1 MSPRAWPALL
11 VKETLALVP
20 HWVGMVTLITLFGL
34 VQLFD
39 GSLTLGAVSGRVSA
53 GAEAALTVFML
64 AFAAGHATVGPE
76 FYADHI
82 EMLDALPVRRVEIFV
97 AKALASLAPV
107 VVTVGMSLGW
117 DLSSSWVSPGAPGAD
132 PFGEIV
138 LAHGLLLVAG
148 VSGWAL
154 GMLGS
159 WFGGLGWGVVLAT
172 LVFGGM
178 AAIIVPPMRPY
189 VVGFGSFASLVFVS
203 REATHP
209 IEPVVFWLVLSAM
222 SVMVSGLL
230 FLGPGGALTRRG
242 SLATGAVRV
251 GTVGCLTVVLVG
263 FGGIGL
269 LGLLLRAPQLLEPIA
284 VERTE
289 HFRILYDPDFVAQ
302 VVEATDGI
310 DALSARIG
318 EQVGNPVPVELDVE
332 LLGAQQNHAGVFT
345 GGKLRLQRGADREV
359 VAHELA
365 HAHAFAVAGPA
376 AWRQR
381 KHTRFFDEGLASWVA
396 ARVAGKPGIPR
407 RAAAI
412 HALDPVQLD
421 LLVEDDRWIAER
433 DIAQPYPLGI
443 VFVEALDEAGGV
455 RVRSCVLREIGAL
468 GHREIAGLALWV
480 TVADRCGFVL
490 EDVFARFERLLE
502 DAAADLPPLPEL
514 EASLQGTALRV
525 VDRREAGFR
534 LVCRFRSRPDAEVGT
549 YEHVD
554 VVDGRCELPLWQLP
568 EETFG
573 YQVGF
578 RMDDDAVFDRWV
590 EAPTP

>member
-1 MSPRAWPALL
+1 
-11 VKETLALVP
+11 
-20 HWVGMVTLITLFGL
+20 
-34 VQLFD
+34 
-39 GSLTLGAVSGRVSA
+39 
-53 GAEAALTVFML
+53 
-64 AFAAGHATVGPE
+64 
-76 FYADHI
+76 
-82 EMLDALPVRRVEIFV
+82 
-97 AKALASLAPV
+97 
-107 VVTVGMSLGW
+107 
-117 DLSSSWVSPGAPGAD
+117 
-132 PFGEIV
+132 
-138 LAHGLLLVAG
+138 
-148 VSGWAL
+148 
-154 GMLGS
+154 
-159 WFGGLGWGVVLAT
+159 
-172 LVFGGM
+172 
-178 AAIIVPPMRPY
+178 
-189 VVGFGSFASLVFVS
+189 
-203 REATHP
+203 
-209 IEPVVFWLVLSAM
+209 
-222 SVMVSGLL
+222 
-230 FLGPGGALTRRG
+230 
-242 SLATGAVRV
+242 
-251 GTVGCLTVVLVG
+251 
-263 FGGIGL
+263 
-269 LGLLLRAPQLLEPIA
+269 
-284 VERTE
+284 
-289 HFRILYDPDFVAQ
+289 
-302 VVEATDGI
+302 
-310 DALSARIG
+310 
-318 EQVGNPVPVELDVE
+318 
-332 LLGAQQNHAGVFT
+332 
-345 GGKLRLQRGADREV
+345 
-359 VAHELA
+359 
-365 HAHAFAVAGPA
+365 
-376 AWRQR
+376 
-381 KHTRFFDEGLASWVA
+381 DEGLASWVA